1 MLSGVR
7 GSLVSGQYLEEEL
20 ARSFAGELGETTREM
35 SARCLRGWWIR
46 QSLALGPASPLRSVL
61 DLAAL
66 PLAEA
71 LGFSPRDIRVSSDHA
86 LGSAQ
91 LQISS
96 GSAVALLVTSWG
108 ADLDTVWRT
117 AVRLGASQD
126 AAWCL
131 CFNARELRLI
141 DARHTYA
148 RRYVEFDLETTVA
161 CPAVFAAFW
170 GLLRAEAFAPPRPP
184 PFRGSRARLCLP
196 LVTRVVEAS
205 ARRAVG
211 VCSALRE
218 GVLQALAELV
228 QGLAAASMPSG
239 STGLT
244 AAEIDQVFEQSLTV
258 VYRILFLLY
267 AEARNLVPVWHR
279 VYRESYAVE
288 TLRSLAERTRRS
300 AGIWETFQA
309 MSRLSHAGCR
319 AGRLRVTPFNG
330 RLFSPDA
337 TPLAETCVVDDE
349 AVRRAILALSTEPG
363 KNGSGRLRI
372 SFRDLGVEEL
382 GAIYENVLDYEPRV
396 TAAPADESPVS
407 ATAAPPLSSALNPD
421 RHASRSRR
429 PRLMVDLAPGSGRR
443 KATGTFYTPRPI
455 TEYLVRSVLDPLVA
469 TASAETILRLRVLDP
484 AMGSGAFLVA
494 ACRHLALAYE
504 AALVREGARQAGD
517 INEAERAGYRRT
529 VAQRCLF
536 GVDLNPMAVQLAR
549 VSLWLTT
556 LAADKPL
563 TFLDHH
569 LRVGD
574 SLAGAS
580 LDDLLRCPP
589 GRSCR
594 CRSTPRRARLPLF
607 DSSDLEETLRSVLPV
622 RQRIERE
629 PGDSLTRIRSKEAA
643 LAALDQPGSVLSSWK
658 AVADLWCACWFW
670 DETPQAPDQRVFGDL
685 ASSLRGAG
693 GSLPAAAARAWCDA
707 ARRIAR
713 RRRFLHW
720 TLEFPE
726 VFFEADGRGLANP
739 GFDAIVGNPPWDMV
753 RADRDAAPGAGCD
766 ATRTAVRQMTVFARE
781 SGVYSLSG
789 DGHLNLYQLFVE
801 RALRLAR
808 QGGRVGLVLPWGL
821 ASDHGSAGLRR
832 YLFERAD
839 TNTLVGF
846 ENTAGVFPVH
856 RSLRF
861 LALTSTKGG
870 RTERVRCR
878 FGERDP
884 QALDAVPHDPEAA
897 AFAHYPVTLT
907 PAFLHRLSGDD
918 LAIPDIR
925 TPAALALVERLSAR
939 FPCLA
944 SPDGWGVEFS
954 RELNASEDRKHF
966 KRSPGGL
973 PVVEG
978 KHVDPFR
985 VRLDSCGFR
994 IPEDA
999 AVQVVDPDR
1008 TFRRA
1013 RLAYRDVAGAGNRL
1027 TVIAAIVPRGC
1038 LTTHTL
1044 FCLRTPLAA
1053 RELAFLCGL
1062 LNSYAVNFLARQ
1074 RVTTH
1079 VSAGIMGRIPAPRPE
1094 ADSTVLREAAAL
1106 SVALAASP
1114 DPERHDAYPRLQ
1126 ALVAALY
1133 ELTPAEFSLVLDSFP
1148 LVDPATREAARKEYG
1163 PLTR

>member
-1 MLSGVR
+1 MLTGVR
-7 GSLVSGQYLEEEL
+7 GSLLSGQFLEEEL
-20 ARSFAGELGETTREM
+20 ARAFAGELGEAAREA
-35 SARCLRGWWIR
+35 SARALRRWWMR

-71 LGFSPRDIRVSSDHA
+71 LGFRPRDVCVSSDRA

-91 LQISS
+91 LQIPS
-96 GSAVALLVTSWG
+96 GRAVAFLVTAWG
-108 ADLDTVWRT
+108 ADLDTMWRT

-131 CFNARELRLI
+131 CFNARALRLV

-148 RRYVEFDLETTVA
+148 RRYVEFDLEATVA
-161 CPAVFAAFW
+161 CPAVFTAFW

-184 PFRGSRARLCLP
+184 PSRAAPAGPCLP
-196 LVTRVVEAS
+196 LVTRAVDAS

-211 VCSALRE
+211 VCAALRE
-218 GVLQALAELV
+218 GVLKALAELV
-228 QGLAAASMPSG
+228 QGLAAAGVRSE
-239 STGLT
+239 STAL
-244 AAEIDQVFEQSLTV
+244 AAGEIDQVLEQALTV

-288 TLRSLAERTRRS
+288 TLRSLVEQSRPP
-300 AGIWETFQA
+300 AGIWETLQA

-337 TPLAETCVVDDE
+337 TPLAETRVVDDG
-349 AVRRAILALSTEPG
+349 AVRRAILALSSEPG

-382 GAIYENVLDYEPRV
+382 GAIYENVLDYEPRID
-396 TAAPADESPVS
+396 AAPADGTPAS
-407 ATAAPPLSSALNPD
+407 ATAAPSFSSALDPD

-429 PRLMVDLAPGSGRR
+429 PPLIVGLVRGSGRR

-469 TASAETILRLRVLDP
+469 SASAEAILQLRVLDP

-494 ACRHLALAYE
+494 ACRHLASAYE
-504 AALVREGARQAGD
+504 AALVREGTRQAGD
-517 INEAERAGYRRT
+517 IDEADRAGYRRA

-580 LDDLLRCPP
+580 LDDLLRRPP
-589 GRSCR
+589 GRSR
-594 CRSTPRRARLPLF
+594 RSRSIPRRAHLPLF
-607 DSSDLEETLRSVLPV
+607 DSSDLEETLRSVLPA

-670 DETPQAPDQRVFGDL
+670 DAPPEVPDERAFSDL
-685 ASSLRGAG
+685 ASRLRGAG
-693 GSLPAAAARAWCDA
+693 GSLPASAARVWCDA
-707 ARRIAR
+707 ARAVAQ
-713 RRRFLHW
+713 RRRFFHW

-726 VFFEADGRGLANP
+726 VFFEADGRVLANP

-753 RADRDAAPGAGCD
+753 RADRGSAPDAGRD
-766 ATRTAVRQMTVFARE
+766 TTRAVVRQMTAFARE
-781 SGVYSLSG
+781 SGVYTLSG

-839 TNTLVGF
+839 TDTLVGF

-884 QALDAVPHDPEAA
+884 QALDAVPYDPETAA
-897 AFAHYPVTLT
+897 PAHYPVTLT

-925 TPAALALVERLSAR
+925 RPAELALVERLSAR

-954 RELNASEDRKHF
+954 RELNATEDRQHF
-966 KRSPGGL
+966 TRGAAGL
-973 PVVEG
+973 PVVDG

-985 VRLDSCGFR
+985 VRTDMCGFR

-999 AVQVVDPDR
+999 AAQIVDPDR

-1044 FCLRTPLAA
+1044 FCLRTPVAG

-1079 VSAGIMGRIPAPRPE
+1079 VSAGIIGRIPAPRPE
-1094 ADSTVLREAAAL
+1094 AHSAALHEAAAL
-1106 SVALAASP
+1106 SVALAASS
-1114 DPERHDAYPRLQ
+1114 DPERHDAYSRLQ
-1126 ALVAALY
+1126 ALIAALY
-1133 ELTPAEFSLVLDSFP
+1133 ELTPAEFSLVLESFP
-1148 LVDPATREAARKEYG
+1148 LVDAATREAARRAFSRLS
-1163 PLTR
+1163 P